1 VTYCRQ
7 TRGLNLA
14 RLPALL
20 GHLKKRA
27 IAQKREAARI
37 ALVAL
42 ACEVV
47 VLTSLMDQGLES
59 VAAHLGA
66 DEIRLSGWIH
76 RNAALDL
83 LSQDMGWN
91 VIQQGTVL
99 ALAAS
104 MRTHLRDIHY
114 LRGRLDQMLRSS
126 RRTPINSRSAQLQ
139 LSGQ

>member
-1 VTYCRQ
+1 
-7 TRGLNLA
+7 
-14 RLPALL
+14 
-20 GHLKKRA
+20 
-27 IAQKREAARI
+27 
-37 ALVAL
+37 
-42 ACEVV
+42 
-47 VLTSLMDQGLES
+47 MD
-59 VAAHLGA
+59 
-66 DEIRLSGWIH
+66 H

-83 LSQDMGWN
+83 LAQDTGWD

-126 RRTPINSRSAQLQ
+126 RRTPINSWSAQLQ